1 MPAYR
6 SEAEAEIRT
15 AVVER
20 LRELRP
26 NSRIIHEINVCELGN
41 RVDVLA
47 VGDAEIIAVEIKSS
61 KDKLDRHPAQAEAM
75 NGVAH
80 FVIAALHEK
89 FLVEQNTNERAA
101 HYERGGEFYLRKP
114 PEVVGVRNYWIFPE
128 VRRATGSSGYDN
140 MSPWVGIPSH
150 DERPL
155 PEGAIDMLW
164 RAELY
169 ELCGLLGTPV
179 ARKATMGV
187 MISSLRWHV
196 TGAELTRGICT
207 MLRARTCIEADQP
220 IMAANDNLRSAA

>member
-61 KDKLDRHPAQAEAM
+61 KDNLDRLPAQAEAM
-75 NGVAH
+75 NGSAH

-89 FLVEQNTNERAA
+89 FLVEQKTNEWAA

-114 PEVVGVRNYWIFPE
+114 PKVAGVRNYWIFPE
-128 VRRATGSSGYDN
+128 VRRATSSSGYDH
-140 MSPWVGIPSH
+140 MSPWVEIPCH
-150 DERPL
+150 VERPL
-155 PEGAIDMLW
+155 PEGALDMLW

-169 ELCGLLGTPV
+169 ELCGRLGISV
-179 ARKATMGV
+179 ARKATMDV
-187 MISSLRWHV
+187 MIDALRWYAN
-196 TGAELTRGICT
+196 GGELTRGICT
-207 MLRARTCIEADQP
+207 MLRARKCIEADPP